1 MECAEPGFRPGSVR
15 GRMGKIGSGGAAAVG
30 GQIHDGSRK
39 NPDSDSVPGCG
50 TGKAALYKR
59 RIEK

>member
-1 MECAEPGFRPGSVR
+1 MECAEPGFRPGSGR
-15 GRMGKIGSGGAAAVG
+15 GRMGKIGSVGAAADG
-30 GQIHDGSRK
+30 GQIHDGFRR
-39 NPDSDSVPGCG
+39 NPDPDSVPGRG